1 MHESILDVDQ
11 EIKTQT
17 HTHTQNAQEKKYTF
31 FDETRR
37 RRRARMMDPLTF
49 FVVKPTKERIRDF
62 EQNTIQIY
70 HIHA

>member
-1 MHESILDVDQ
+1 MH
-11 EIKTQT
+11 
-17 HTHTQNAQEKKYTF
+17 KKNTF
-31 FDETRR
+31 FDETR

-49 FVVKPTKERIRDF
+49 FVVKPTKERRRDF